1 MKQLTIPHSL
11 HDITPQTYLVGGS
24 VRDLII
30 DSPPVDYDLAV
41 DGDPKSVADLL
52 ARRIGG
58 HVVLLGSRE
67 HALYRVVGKDKSI
80 IDISQM
86 KGRDIVEDLNERD
99 FSINAMA
106 CRLTDGTIIDP
117 AEGINDLRNGS
128 IRMLNPH
135 TFDNDPLRLLRA
147 YRMAACLNFQIDGP
161 TRLKIREKADLIQ
174 SVAGER
180 QWNELHQILS
190 TPASHH
196 QLFAMSR
203 DGLLTSLFP
212 ELIPLKTCTPNR
224 HHILDAYHHSLSAFA
239 ALETIFTSPRNHL
252 SLASQTKNIVSL
264 VQNTANEIRI
274 LLKLSILLHDLGK
287 PETRSMDTDG
297 EVHFY
302 EHAARGADLVRRI
315 TERLRMSSRQS
326 DHVDSMV
333 RYHQDPLQLYLAFK
347 NNKKL
352 SPRVKAR
359 FYHKHK
365 WLSPYLLMHALAD
378 EMGKTSTHP
387 HDVCRTDAA
396 GFLRGMIESYV
407 EDIAPLQKASGEK
420 ASGQRASGLINGS
433 DLMLHLNLKPSP
445 LIGRLLM
452 DVEIAHLAGEIHNR
466 NDAIALAKLYL
477 LRIKETEKKG

>member
-1 MKQLTIPHSL
+1 MKQLAIPHSL

-30 DSPPVDYDLAV
+30 NSPPVDYDLTV
-41 DGDPKSVADLL
+41 DKDPASVADLL

-58 HVVLLGSRE
+58 HIVLLGGRD
-67 HALYRVVGKDKSI
+67 HPLYRVVGRNNFI

-86 KGRDIVEDLNERD
+86 KGRDIVEDLSERD
-99 FSINAMA
+99 FSVNAMA

-117 AEGINDLRNGS
+117 AGGIQDLRNGI
-128 IRMLNPH
+128 IRMLNTH
-135 TFDNDPLRLLRA
+135 TFDDDPLRLLRA

-180 QWNELHQILS
+180 LWNELQQILS

-196 QLFAMSR
+196 QICAMSR

-224 HHILDAYHHSLSAFA
+224 HHILDAYNHSLSAFS

-252 SLASQTKNIVSL
+252 SRADEADNVVMH
-264 VQNTANEIRI
+264 VQKTSNEIRI
-274 LLKLSILLHDLGK
+274 LLKVSILLHDLGK
-287 PETRSMDTDG
+287 PETRRMGTDG

-302 EHAARGADLVRRI
+302 EHAGRGADLVHRI

-326 DHVDSMV
+326 DHVDAMV
-333 RYHQDPLQLYLAFK
+333 RYHQEPLQLYLAYQK
-347 NNKKL
+347 NKKL

-359 FYHKHK
+359 FYSKHK
-365 WLSPYLLMHALAD
+365 WLSPYLLMHSLAD

-387 HDVCRTDAA
+387 HEVCRTDTA
-396 GFLRGMIESYV
+396 GFLRGMLESYV
-407 EDIAPLQKASGEK
+407 EDVAPRQRT
-420 ASGQRASGLINGS
+420 SGQKISGQKTSGQKISGLINGR

-445 LIGRLLM
+445 IIGRLLM
-452 DVEIAHLAGEIHNR
+452 EVETAYLAGEIHNR
-466 NDAIALAKLYL
+466 NDAIALAKRYL
-477 LRIKETEKKG
+477 ARIK

>member
-1 MKQLTIPHSL
+1 L

-30 DSPPVDYDLAV
+30 NSPPVDYDLSV

-52 ARRIGG
+52 ARRTGG
-58 HVVLLGSRE
+58 HVVLLGGRD
-67 HALYRVVGKDKSI
+67 HALYRVVGKDKLI

-106 CRLTDGTIIDP
+106 CRLTDGAIIDP
-117 AEGINDLRNGS
+117 AEGIKDLGNGT

-180 QWNELHQILS
+180 LWNELQQILS

-196 QLFAMSR
+196 QIFAMSR

-212 ELIPLKTCTPNR
+212 ELIPLKNCTPNR
-224 HHILDAYHHSLSAFA
+224 HHILDAYKHSLSALA
-239 ALETIFTSPRNHL
+239 ALETIFTSPGDHL
-252 SLASQTKNIVSL
+252 SLAGQTKNVVSL
-264 VQNTANEIRI
+264 FQNTANDIRI
-274 LLKLSILLHDLGK
+274 LLKLSILFHDLGK

-297 EVHFY
+297 DVHFY

-315 TERLRMSSRQS
+315 TDRLRMSSRQS
-326 DHVDSMV
+326 DHVGSMV
-333 RYHQDPLQLYLAFK
+333 RCHQDPLQLYLAYK
-347 NNKKL
+347 NNTKL

-359 FYHKHK
+359 FYRKHK
-365 WLSPYLLMHALAD
+365 WLSPYLLMHSLAD

-387 HDVCRTDAA
+387 HDVCQTDITR
-396 GFLRGMIESYV
+396 FLRGMIQSYV
-407 EDIAPLQKASGEK
+407 EDIVPLQKATGQKISGRK
-420 ASGQRASGLINGS
+420 TSGRKTSGRKTSGLINGN
-433 DLMLHLNLKPSP
+433 DIMLHLNLKPSP
-445 LIGRLLM
+445 LIGQLLM
-452 DVEIAHLAGEIHNR
+452 DVETAYLAGEIHNR

-477 LRIKETEKKG
+477 SRIKR